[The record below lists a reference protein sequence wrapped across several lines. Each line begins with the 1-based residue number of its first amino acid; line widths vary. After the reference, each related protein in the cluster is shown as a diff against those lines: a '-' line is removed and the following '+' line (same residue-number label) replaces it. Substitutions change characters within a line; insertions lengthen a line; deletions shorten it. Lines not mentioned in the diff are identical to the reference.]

1 MSTHSAFRS
10 ATTKGFPAMANP
22 WPAWQEHTD
31 NSESDQDFV
40 NAKSTIIDE
49 YGEEALRESW
59 LKVCSK
65 LATVTQEIAGRGS
78 DIIPIFNTD
87 QILADGFTE
96 QQKEIARN
104 TGAFVF
110 RATIPETEAV
120 DLYKDLKTYLGNN
133 EGRIPAWPKESP
145 SMLML
150 YDSPVQNRLRT
161 HPRHLDLQRTLN
173 DLWHD
178 STGETSSEPLI
189 YLDGLRDRAPGQ
201 EFLGLGPH
209 IDAGSLARW
218 VDSAYRHVYHEV
230 FSGRPEQLDIYDL
243 GLRKD
248 AKQDLFE
255 GIAHSSVLRT
265 FQGWTAF
272 TPTRSGEGTILVYP
286 NASWAIAYV
295 MLRPLLC
302 APEDPDQIMDAT
314 KWTIDRTSAWFPG
327 TFKADSQRLSRS
339 SHPHLRLEECM
350 VAMPPINPGDTVWW
364 HADVSGDATH
374 REGANLTDIAQVCH
388 AVDTRHDGK
397 QNAAVAYIA
406 ACPTTPINKA
416 YVRKQLAAVLQGR
429 RAPDYE
435 EDGDILDERTLKGH
449 CGLESIDVVGR
460 RAFGFEIEAS

>member
-1 MSTHSAFRS
+1 
-10 ATTKGFPAMANP
+10 MAHP
-22 WPAWQEHTD
+22 WPAWQEYTSAD
-31 NSESDQDFV
+31 DSANDPDYV
-40 NAKSTIIDE
+40 NAKSAIIDE
-49 YGEEALRESW
+49 YGVEALWQSW

-65 LATVTQEIAGRGS
+65 LAEVTQDIASKGS
-78 DIIPIFNTD
+78 DIIPIFGTD
-87 QILADGFTE
+87 QILADGFTG
-96 QQKEIARN
+96 QQKDIART
-104 TGAFVF
+104 TGAFVC
-110 RATIPETEAV
+110 RATIAEAEAI

-161 HPRHLDLQRTLN
+161 HPRHLDLQRRLN
-173 DLWHD
+173 ELWHD

-218 VDSAYRHVYHEV
+218 VDPTYRHVYHEV
-230 FSGRPEQLDIYDL
+230 FSGRPEQLDLYNL
-243 GLRKD
+243 GVRRD
-248 AKQDLFE
+248 AKQDLFA

-272 TPTRSGEGTILVYP
+272 TPTSLSEGTILIYP

-295 MLRPLLC
+295 VLRPFFC
-302 APEDPDQIMDAT
+302 APADPDQVMDAT
-314 KWTIDRTSAWFPG
+314 KWTINRTSAWFPG
-327 TFKADSQRLSRS
+327 TVKADSQRLSRS
-339 SHPHLRLEECM
+339 SHPHLRLEDCM

-364 HADVSGDATH
+364 HADVSDDPIRSGDAENFAY
-374 REGANLTDIAQVCH
+374 RIQVCH
-388 AVDTRHDGK
+388 AVDTRHDGT

-406 ACPTTPINKA
+406 ACPTTSTNKT
-416 YVRKQLAAVLQGR
+416 YVHRQLAAILQGR

-435 EDGDILDERTLKGH
+435 EDGDTLDERTLNGH
-449 CGLESIDVVGR
+449 CGLEYIDAMGR
-460 RAFGFEIEAS
+460 KAFGFEI